1 MPLTSKVDL
10 CGITWPVCLLKF
22 KKALNDLAAD
32 DVLEVLTRDPEVAQ
46 YIIMI
51 VNRSEDS
58 LINQRQD
65 GHIYRLSVEKG
76 RTLR

>member
-1 MPLTSKVDL
+1 MPLTSQADL

-46 YIIMI
+46 YITMI
-51 VNRSEDS
+51 VNRSKDK
-58 LINQRQD
+58 LINQHKE
-65 GHIYRLSVEKG
+65 GPIYCLSVEKG
-76 RTLR
+76 A

>member
-1 MPLTSKVDL
+1 M
-10 CGITWPVCLLKF
+10 CLLKF
-22 KKALNDLAAD
+22 KKALNELGAD
-32 DVLEVLTRDPEVAQ
+32 DVLEVLTRDPEVVE

-58 LINQRQD
+58 LINQQKE

-76 RTLR
+76 AGTTS